1 MVSFR
6 CEGPPVVSPSRDGPR
21 YTRAVGLR
29 RFLVVD
35 DEPMFGQMLG
45 ELLRDHG
52 ADVTVAERAGEVFEL
67 VKRTRFDALIT
78 DLRMPDM
85 NGVELLRAVHA
96 LSPGTPGILI
106 TGSTGQAELS
116 VTDRTHILAVL
127 PKPVPF
133 RRLLSLLDSVSPPL
147 N

>member
-1 MVSFR
+1 M
-6 CEGPPVVSPSRDGPR
+6 
-21 YTRAVGLR
+21 GLR

-78 DLRMPDM
+78 DLRMPGM
-85 NGVELLRAVHA
+85 NGVDLLRAVHA
-96 LSPGTPGILI
+96 MSPGTPGILI
-106 TGSTGQAELS
+106 TGATAHAELS
-116 VTDRTHILAVL
+116 ASARSHILAVL

-133 RRLLSLLDSVSPPL
+133 RRLLSVLDSVSPQL